1 MLKSVAANF
10 ELRCQKAFHLSA
22 NLWLAGH
29 GLTLAM
35 KMFSVYYPNHQ
46 FHPWAFGSQR
56 CEDFFTKLRCFC
68 RGKPNLTLLDMI
80 DLSSRVQKLEE
91 LKSRG
96 VNPDIQPPNWPQDID
111 VELKEGMMMAEREVL
126 KTLQLMGMLPAL
138 VKGNILKEDGDDI
151 ICLNTPGL
159 GTFAVWESPDENEV
173 IASDE
178 LLDLESE
185 VLLTAIEEHCTSSSN
200 ALIDLAAATCLHQ
213 SEQVESEEEDED
225 SPTHCALYKENKC
238 KYNNSTFKP
247 PKKTL
252 WVGCNYPCCNAWY
265 HEQCLSLQF
274 AGDKE
279 REDYTLICPKHK
291 DIKEH
296 FRNKVTALST
306 DTNSL
311 SDENISLQPMPKQLR

>member
-10 ELRCQKAFHLSA
+10 ELRCRKAFHLSA
-22 NLWLAGH
+22 NLRLAGH

-56 CEDFFTKLRCFC
+56 CEDFFAKLRCFC

-91 LKSRG
+91 LKLRG

-138 VKGNILKEDGDDI
+138 VKGNILKDDGDDI

-159 GTFAVWESPDENEV
+159 GTFAAWESPDENEV
-173 IASDE
+173 IARDE

-185 VLLTAIEEHCTSSSN
+185 VLLTAIKERCTSSSN

-213 SEQVESEEEDED
+213 SQQVESEEEDED
-225 SPTHCALYKENKC
+225 SPSHCALYKENKC

-247 PKKTL
+247 PKK
-252 WVGCNYPCCNAWY
+252 
-265 HEQCLSLQF
+265 
-274 AGDKE
+274 
-279 REDYTLICPKHK
+279 KHCG
-291 DIKEH
+291 
-296 FRNKVTALST
+296 
-306 DTNSL
+306 
-311 SDENISLQPMPKQLR
+311 

>member
-1 MLKSVAANF
+1 
-10 ELRCQKAFHLSA
+10 
-22 NLWLAGH
+22 
-29 GLTLAM
+29 
-35 KMFSVYYPNHQ
+35 
-46 FHPWAFGSQR
+46 
-56 CEDFFTKLRCFC
+56 
-68 RGKPNLTLLDMI
+68 MI

-173 IASDE
+173 IAIDE

-185 VLLTAIEEHCTSSSN
+185 VFLTAIEEHCTSSSN

-238 KYNNSTFKP
+238 TYNNSTFKP
-247 PKKTL
+247 PKNTL
-252 WVGCNYPCCNAWY
+252 WIGCNYPCCNAWY

-274 AGDKE
+274 TGSMRVNSITLPNFCPYRRAK
-279 REDYTLICPKHK
+279 YT
-291 DIKEH
+291 
-296 FRNKVTALST
+296 V
-306 DTNSL
+306 
-311 SDENISLQPMPKQLR
+311 QPLHD